1 MVEQSDIFFQD
12 PNSVAYAE
20 LCNALYQREC
30 EFLAEH
36 GPTQASLLKR
46 KLKHLHTHVTQCAE
60 RLLHNT
66 SPLQVDKHNA
76 SYQAKQSPKCPSRK
90 QTNEIIQSYFNTHH
104 HVGSILVVAVNHLG
118 MTHLEIDSLDKVNN
132 EHALIHVNKFG
143 WFNYAGQPVNA
154 EGSCIEQTN
163 ALQTLTLLKPTK
175 SVLISACCGHRWSH
189 IGKISP
195 RVLTMRELRLSF
207 SIKWKGLR

>member
-1 MVEQSDIFFQD
+1 
-12 PNSVAYAE
+12 
-20 LCNALYQREC
+20 
-30 EFLAEH
+30 
-36 GPTQASLLKR
+36 
-46 KLKHLHTHVTQCAE
+46 
-60 RLLHNT
+60 
-66 SPLQVDKHNA
+66 
-76 SYQAKQSPKCPSRK
+76 
-90 QTNEIIQSYFNTHH
+90 
-104 HVGSILVVAVNHLG
+104 
-118 MTHLEIDSLDKVNN
+118 VNN

-154 EGSCIEQTN
+154 DGSCVEQTN

>member
-30 EFLAEH
+30 AFLAEH

-60 RLLHNT
+60 RLLNNN
-66 SPLQVDKHNA
+66 SPLSVDQHNA
-76 SYQAKQSPKCPSRK
+76 SYQAKQSPKCPSSK
-90 QTNEIIQSYFNTHH
+90 QTHTTIQSYFNTHH
-104 HVGSILVVAVNHLG
+104 HVGSILVVAVNDLG

-132 EHALIHVNKFG
+132 ELALIHVNKFG
-143 WFNYAGQPVNA
+143 WFNYSGQPVTPD
-154 EGSCIEQTN
+154 GIRIDQTH
-163 ALQTLTLLKPTK
+163 AIQPLTLLKPTK
-175 SVLISACCGHRWSH
+175 SVFTSACCGHRWSH
-189 IGKISP
+189 TGKISP